1 MAYPAV
7 CDPLKW
13 DHREWDHREW
23 DPREWED
30 TRPVTDEPNAALVE
44 KFWGAAA
51 RRQYVAGLKEGNT
64 DV

>member
-1 MAYPAV
+1 MACSTV
-7 CDPLKW
+7 GDPLK
-13 DHREWDHREW
+13 W